1 MAQYSTKN
9 KSFSFSADG
18 SLNQCGL
25 REIIQSISPKILRPA
40 VKYTLLVASEHA
52 TASDRLCIFKSLQT
66 IADECGISKDTARR
80 HLHTLTHMGI
90 LNRKIMLDQETG
102 KQRPCLYTYSAL
114 FVRIAKAFRRIA
126 DGQKSRRSE
135 LYKTALSKFNALL
148 SALISRAR
156 SASSRAGDA
165 GEEADTPLQSAT
177 LPPSQNQPQYSRS
190 FDPVDKK
197 DNAVIDVSKDKTPTG
212 LSSSA
217 GGLKSPVAF
226 MEEMRAALA
235 SAISSKRA
243 ACKNAVHQA
252 KTSSRS
258 HSAAPAGTSP
268 RPKPETTTFQHGIY
282 EAANREEEARYAER
296 QQAAASMT
304 LEQTQARIS
313 GLRALLKR
321 NTSTQQNAG
330 A

>member
-80 HLHTLTHMGI
+80 HLHALTHMGI
-90 LNRKIMLDQETG
+90 LNRKIMVDKETG

-126 DGQKSRRSE
+126 DMQKSRRSD
-135 LYKTALSKFNALL
+135 LYKAALSKFNVLL
-148 SALISRAR
+148 SALISRSR
-156 SASSRAGDA
+156 PASSGAEDV
-165 GEEADTPLQSAT
+165 GETADTPLQSAT

-197 DNAVIDVSKDKTPTG
+197 EKAIIEVSKDKTISGPN
-212 LSSSA
+212 SSP
-217 GGLKSPVAF
+217 GGKGPIGF
-226 MEEMRAALA
+226 MEDMRAVLA

-243 ACKNAVHQA
+243 ACKNAERQA
-252 KTSSRS
+252 KASSRS
-258 HSAAPAGTSP
+258 NSVFPAGTSP
-268 RPKPETTTFQHGIY
+268 RQTPETTTFQHGIY
-282 EAANREEEARYAER
+282 EAANREEEARHAER
-296 QQAAASMT
+296 QRAAASMT

-321 NTSTQQNAG
+321 NTPPQQKAG

>member
-80 HLHTLTHMGI
+80 HLHSLTHMGI
-90 LNRKIMLDQETG
+90 LNRKIVIDQETG

-126 DGQKSRRSE
+126 DGQKSRRSD
-135 LYKTALSKFNALL
+135 LYKAALNKFNALL
-148 SALISRAR
+148 STLISRVR
-156 SASSRAGDA
+156 PASSGADDA
-165 GEEADTPLQSAT
+165 GESADTPSQSAT

-197 DNAVIDVSKDKTPTG
+197 DKAVTDVLKDKTPTG
-212 LSSSA
+212 LNSST
-217 GGLKSPVAF
+217 GGLKSPVTF
-226 MEEMRAALA
+226 MEEMRAVLA

-243 ACKNAVHQA
+243 ACKNTERQA
-252 KTSSRS
+252 KVSSRS
-258 HSAAPAGTSP
+258 SSPSPVGTCH
-268 RPKPETTTFQHGIY
+268 RQKPETTTFQHGIY
-282 EAANREEEARYAER
+282 EAANREEETRHAER
-296 QQAAASMT
+296 QRAAASMT

-321 NTSTQQNAG
+321 NTSPQQKAG

>member
-80 HLHTLTHMGI
+80 HLHALTHMGI
-90 LNRKIMLDQETG
+90 LNRKIMIDKETG

-126 DGQKSRRSE
+126 DMQKSRRSD
-135 LYKTALSKFNALL
+135 LYKAALSKFNALL

-156 SASSRAGDA
+156 PASSGAEDV
-165 GEEADTPLQSAT
+165 GETADTPLQSAT

-197 DNAVIDVSKDKTPTG
+197 EKAIIEVSKDKTISGPK
-212 LSSSA
+212 SSP
-217 GGLKSPVAF
+217 GGKGPVGF
-226 MEEMRAALA
+226 MEDMRAVLA

-243 ACKNAVHQA
+243 ACKNAERQA
-252 KTSSRS
+252 KASSRS
-258 HSAAPAGTSP
+258 NSVFPAGTSP
-268 RPKPETTTFQHGIY
+268 RKAPETTTFQHGIY
-282 EAANREEEARYAER
+282 EAANREEEARHAER
-296 QQAAASMT
+296 QRAAASMT

-321 NTSTQQNAG
+321 NTPPQQKAG